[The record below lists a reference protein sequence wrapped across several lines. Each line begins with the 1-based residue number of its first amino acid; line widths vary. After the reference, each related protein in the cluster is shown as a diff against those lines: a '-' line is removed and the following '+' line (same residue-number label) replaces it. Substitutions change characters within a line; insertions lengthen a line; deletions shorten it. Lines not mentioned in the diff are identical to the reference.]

1 MHNTIVNT
9 AEIQA
14 RAVEAFAI
22 ELNVLADMA
31 LAAGR
36 YSAYS
41 AFVIA
46 ASEAPSFAEK
56 LRANAGTDW
65 GKNGLESEGADNA

>member
-1 MHNTIVNT
+1 MHNTIVNL
-9 AEIQA
+9 AEVQA
-14 RAVEAFAI
+14 RAIEAFAI
-22 ELNVLADMA
+22 ELNVLADAA

-46 ASEAPSFAEK
+46 ASEAPSFAAK
-56 LRANAGTDW
+56 LRSLDTQDTVENS
-65 GKNGLESEGADNA
+65 NNINEH